1 MAFGVLGSFY
11 CFCWELWRT
20 REWKQTRRS
29 CWSGFSSLGLG
40 DTYWTWFQTS
50 AGKHTAVTRVLL
62 SSACGW
68 CPAFLRVCNCCPV
81 TGRAGQVSILG
92 SFLTLHIPSWLHR
105 FLCGNCSKI
114 IAVPTGSVVP
124 PGLQTQLSLCQID
137 QSAWMSYRHLT
148 RSELSTLL
156 PSNRLFFL
164 DPLCLSKL
172 PTIFQVLQAST
183 SASKSAIAIITM
195 YNKLPQKL
203 SGSRFIHPFLWVWV
217 WELSIIWFDCVSLA
231 GQCCF
236 PWRSRSLVQVN
247 KMDPGL
253 LHMCRLWGLGE
264 KGKWLP
270 WTLSWDTA
278 FIELKETTN
287 HARTF

>member
-1 MAFGVLGSFY
+1 
-11 CFCWELWRT
+11 
-20 REWKQTRRS
+20 
-29 CWSGFSSLGLG
+29 
-40 DTYWTWFQTS
+40 
-50 AGKHTAVTRVLL
+50 
-62 SSACGW
+62 
-68 CPAFLRVCNCCPV
+68 
-81 TGRAGQVSILG
+81 
-92 SFLTLHIPSWLHR
+92 
-105 FLCGNCSKI
+105 
-114 IAVPTGSVVP
+114 
-124 PGLQTQLSLCQID
+124 
-137 QSAWMSYRHLT
+137 MSYRHLT

-164 DPLCLSKL
+164 DSLCLSKL
-172 PTIFQVLQAST
+172 LTIFQVLQAST

-203 SGSRFIHPFLWVWV
+203 SGFRFIHPFLWVWV
-217 WELSIIWFDCVSLA
+217 WKLSIIWFDCVSLA
-231 GQCCF
+231 GQHCF
-236 PWRSRSLVQVN
+236 LWRSHSLVTVS

-278 FIELKETTN
+278 FIELKEPTN